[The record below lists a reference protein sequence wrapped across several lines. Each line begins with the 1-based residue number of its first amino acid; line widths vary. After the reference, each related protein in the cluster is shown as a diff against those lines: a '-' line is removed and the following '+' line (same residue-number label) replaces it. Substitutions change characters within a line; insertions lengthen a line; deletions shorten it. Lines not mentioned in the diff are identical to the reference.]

1 MLINLSTIDFSGVSS
16 GSSANLQDI
25 KSQTITENGTYYII
39 PDEGYDAM
47 ILTKVDV
54 NLNLGTTNFTVGKNG
69 QFTFYAKDKGLTGM
83 TSVDIYVAVPQENK
97 SFRIPNQWNGSV
109 DSVGLKALNWTDD
122 QIAKYQ
128 SLCTWMDYEN
138 TEHLVPDYDKTL
150 QDQDTYEN
158 DTTLQYARNI
168 DLTNKTSVTRMYHN
182 CSNLKAYPYFEL
194 NENITTSDAIFNGCT
209 NLTVAQPIDFTKLTG
224 QTKPSVI
231 GFFYGCSSLTI
242 APEINFTTVYNANNF
257 FRNCSS
263 LKYVPD
269 YKFNEAYTLVSFYAS
284 TAVETINEVYAP
296 VCQKAQYLFA
306 NCHALKKIGRI
317 QLGGSCN
324 QNRMFTDCP
333 NLQYIG
339 GFSYSGT
346 YKNSTTC
353 TEELPNLTHFIF
365 EGALNCTW
373 DTGLFNFLPN
383 LDYESIKSI
392 LTACSNTTLL
402 DTAKSITFANITMQ
416 DQNGELQALVDDCV
430 NNKGWTITGLTIT
443 Q

>member
-25 KSQTITENGTYYII
+25 KSQTITENGTYRIT

-47 ILTKVDV
+47 ISTKVYV

-69 QFTFYAKDKGLTGM
+69 QFTFYAEDKGLDGM
-83 TSVDIYVAVPQENK
+83 TSVDIYVTVPQENK

-138 TEHLVPDYDKTL
+138 SEHLVPDYDKTL

-168 DLTNKTSVTRMYHN
+168 DLTNKTSVARMYRN

-194 NENITTSDAIFNGCT
+194 NENITTSDAMFQGCT
-209 NLTVAQPIDFTKLTG
+209 NLTVAQPIDFTKLT
-224 QTKPSVI
+224 KPNVNN
-231 GFFYGCSSLTI
+231 FFAECSSLTI
-242 APEINFTTVYNANNF
+242 APEINFTTVNTANNF

-263 LKYVPD
+263 LKYIPD
-269 YKFNEAYTLVSFYAS
+269 YKFNEAYSLIGFYEG

-296 VCQKAQYLFA
+296 VCKYAQYLFS
-306 NCHALKKIGRI
+306 NCHELKKIGRI
-317 QLGGSCN
+317 QFDGYGNLN
-324 QNRMFTDCP
+324 KMLQDVP

-346 YKNSTTC
+346 YKNSTVC

-373 DTGLFNFLPN
+373 NTGLFNFLPN

-392 LTACSNTTLL
+392 LTACSNTELP
-402 DTAKSITFANITMQ
+402 DTGKSITFANITMQ

-430 NNKGWTITGLTIT
+430 NNKGWTFAGLTIT